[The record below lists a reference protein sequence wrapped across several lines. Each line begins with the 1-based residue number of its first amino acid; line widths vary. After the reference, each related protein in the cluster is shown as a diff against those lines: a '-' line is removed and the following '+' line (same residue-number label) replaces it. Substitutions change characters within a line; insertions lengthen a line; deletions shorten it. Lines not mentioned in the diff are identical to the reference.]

1 MGKIWRGVI
10 GVFLIGTCLVPGN
23 AFAETTS
30 EVAAVKVPAAE
41 VPPAPA
47 ASPQGILMDILDWGG
62 IAPILNKL
70 GTKFYGYS
78 EAGIMY
84 DPTATRNGM
93 GPTFLGFNYFKNTP
107 MLNKISLNV
116 ERTVDPSKKQF
127 DIGFHLEGIW
137 GTDAKFIH
145 SNGIADTQ
153 TGRYQMDPLQ
163 AYVDVTTP
171 YLPIRI
177 RAGKWIELA
186 GFEHFSANIYS
197 AFGDPMRALYSYS
210 YQFLYAEPGTQTGVL
225 GTYVLNPQW
234 SFDLGITDGWNQS
247 TRDANH
253 YADILGR
260 VTYTPN
266 DKTAVIFVMTEGPE
280 YPTGVGRG
288 LPSGDHKDWWTA
300 MDLVATRKVT
310 DKLSVGVGTD
320 FVNAPHIPG
329 LAKGAKQWGGV
340 AGYGSYALNQH
351 VTLNSRGEWYIDA
364 ANGFSTGTATR
375 ANYYEFTLG
384 PAIKPF
390 TKNKFLSQILL
401 RPEVRFDFSNQQV
414 FAKGD
419 KMQVTLSGDILYT
432 F

>member
-1 MGKIWRGVI
+1 MNRIFRGFS
-10 GVFLIGTCLVPGN
+10 GFCLIGMCLVPGV
-23 AFAETTS
+23 AFAETTG
-30 EVAAVKVPAAE
+30 EVAALKIPAKEA
-41 VPPAPA
+41 PPAPA
-47 ASPQGILMDILDWGG
+47 ASTQGLLMDIMDWAG
-62 IAPILNKL
+62 IGPILNKL
-70 GTKFYGYS
+70 GVKIYGYS
-78 EAGIMY
+78 DAGIMY
-84 DPTATRNGM
+84 DTTATRNGA

-163 AYVDVTTP
+163 VYVDVAMP
-171 YLPIRI
+171 YLPIKI
-177 RAGKWIELA
+177 RAGKWIGLA
-186 GFEHFSANIYS
+186 GFEQFNANIG
-197 AFGDPMRALYSYS
+197 AFGDPARAFYSYS

-253 YADILGR
+253 YADIVGR
-260 VTYTPN
+260 ISYTPN
-266 DKTAVIFVMTEGPE
+266 DKTAVIFVMSEGPE

-288 LPSGDHKDWWTA
+288 LPPGDHKDWWTA
-300 MDLVATRKVT
+300 MDLVVTRKVT
-310 DKLSVGVGTD
+310 DKLSVGLGGD

-329 LAKGAKQWGGV
+329 LDKGAKQWGGV
-340 AGYGSYALNQH
+340 TGYGSYAFNPH

-364 ANGFSTGTATR
+364 ANGFSNGASTR

-384 PAIKPF
+384 PAIRPF
-390 TKNKFLSQILL
+390 AKNKYLSQILL
-401 RPEVRFDFSNQQV
+401 RPEIRFDFSNQAVFGSGEKIQV
-414 FAKGD
+414 S
-419 KMQVTLSGDILYT
+419 LSGDILYT

>member
-1 MGKIWRGVI
+1 MRRMLRGFLA
-10 GVFLIGTCLVPGN
+10 VFLIGTCLIPGN
-23 AFAETTS
+23 AFAEITP
-30 EVAAVKVPAAE
+30 EVAALKAPAAE
-41 VPPAPA
+41 VPPVAAAP
-47 ASPQGILMDILDWGG
+47 SQGLLMDIMDWAG
-62 IAPILNKL
+62 IGPVLNKL
-70 GTKFYGYS
+70 GVKVYGYS

-84 DPTATRNGM
+84 DLTSTRNGA
-93 GPTFLGFNYFKNTP
+93 GPTFLGFNYVKNTP
-107 MLNKISLNV
+107 MLNKIDLNI
-116 ERTVDPSKKQF
+116 ERTVDPSKRQF
-127 DIGFHLEGIW
+127 DVGFRLEGIY

-186 GFEHFSANIYS
+186 GFEHFSANIYG
-197 AFGDPMRALYSYS
+197 AFGDPARSFYSYS

-260 VTYTPN
+260 ITYTPN
-266 DKTAVIFVMTEGPE
+266 DKTQVIFVMTEGPE

-288 LPSGDHKDWWTA
+288 LPPGDNKDWWTA
-300 MDLVATRKVT
+300 VDLVATRKVT
-310 DKLSVGVGTD
+310 DKLSLGVGSD
-320 FVNAPHIPG
+320 LVNAPHIPG
-329 LAKGAKQWGGV
+329 LDKGAKQWGGV
-340 AGYGSYALNQH
+340 AGYASYMFNEH

-364 ANGFSTGTATR
+364 ANGFSNGASTR
-375 ANYYEFTLG
+375 ANYYEVTVG
-384 PAIKPF
+384 PAIRPF
-390 TKNKFLSQILL
+390 KKNKILSQILL
-401 RPEVRFDFSNQQV
+401 RPELRFDFSNQPVFSKGEKTQV
-414 FAKGD
+414 S
-419 KMQVTLSGDILYT
+419 LSGDILYT

>member
-1 MGKIWRGVI
+1 MSRVSRVFSGL
-10 GVFLIGTCLVPGN
+10 FLIGMCGIPG
-23 AFAETTS
+23 AIFAETD
-30 EVAAVKVPAAE
+30 EVPSLKVLATE
-41 VPPAPA
+41 VPPALTA
-47 ASPQGILMDILDWGG
+47 ASTQGLLRDILDWARIG
-62 IAPILNKL
+62 PILNKL
-70 GTKFYGYS
+70 GVKIYGYF
-78 EAGIMY
+78 EAGVMY
-84 DPTATRNGM
+84 DTTATRNGA

-116 ERTVDPSKKQF
+116 ERTVDPSKKEF
-127 DIGFHLEGIW
+127 DFGFRLEGIW

-145 SNGIADTQ
+145 SNGIANTQ

-163 AYVDVTTP
+163 AYVDVATP

-177 RAGKWIELA
+177 RAGKWIGLA
-186 GFEHFSANIYS
+186 GFEQFSANIYG
-197 AFGDPMRALYSYS
+197 AFGDPARAFYSYS
-210 YQFLYAEPGTQTGVL
+210 YQFLYAEPGTQTGIL
-225 GTYVLNPQW
+225 GIYVLNPQW
-234 SFDLGITDGWNQS
+234 SFDLGMTDGWNQS

-260 VTYTPN
+260 ISYTPD

-288 LPSGDHKDWWTA
+288 LPPGDNKDWWTA
-300 MDLVATRKVT
+300 MNLVVTRKVT
-310 DKLSVGVGTD
+310 HKLSVGLGGD

-329 LAKGAKQWGGV
+329 LDKGAKQWGGV
-340 AGYGSYALNQH
+340 AGYGSYAFNPH

-364 ANGFSTGTATR
+364 ANGFSNGASTR

-390 TKNKFLSQILL
+390 VKNKFLSQILL
-401 RPEVRFDFSNQQV
+401 RPEIRFDFSNQSV
-414 FAKGD
+414 FAND
-419 KMQVTLSGDILYT
+419 AKMQVSLSADILYT